1 MGSDSYDQ
9 QVARLKRGYKY
20 GGWIVKGSFIFLVP
34 LILTVWTG
42 AWGLAIILI
51 LLTAVTWWIGVR
63 KRDEG
68 RERLEELGELHK

>member
-1 MGSDSYDQ
+1 MGSDNYDQ
-9 QVARLKRGYKY
+9 QVARLNRGYKH
-20 GGWIVKGSFIFLVP
+20 GGWMVKGSFRFLVP

>member
-1 MGSDSYDQ
+1 MGSDNYDQ
-9 QVARLKRGYKY
+9 QVARLNRDYKY
-20 GGWIVKGSFIFLVP
+20 GGWMVKGSFIFLVP